1 MVLVRHANDPQPLI
15 AEGSW
20 HGEILTA
27 PRGEGG
33 FGYDPLFLDTQ
44 LGKTGAELA
53 LETKNRISHRGLALV
68 ALITKIKT
76 I

>member
-1 MVLVRHANDPQPLI
+1 VI

-20 HGEILTA
+20 YGEILSA

-44 LGKTGAELA
+44 LGQTGAELP
-53 LETKNRISHRGLALV
+53 LETKNRISHRGLALA
-68 ALITKIKT
+68 ALVEKLNAL
-76 I
+76 